1 MMDWPTGLLLLLP
14 LIQGPP
20 RIAETVTVSAPAGQ
34 LRISTPASATVL
46 DAEAVASA
54 AALTVDDLLKTV
66 PGFSLFRRSSSRVA
80 NPTTQ
85 GVTLRG
91 LSASGASR
99 TLVLADEVPLN
110 DPVGGWV
117 YWSRVPAAAIERIEV
132 TRGAVGDV
140 YGSDAMGGA
149 IRIETASR
157 GARVVAEGGEDGT
170 ARLSAFAGHTVG
182 NADVRGAVEGSTTDG
197 YVTVAPESR
206 GVIDVAAESTHR
218 GALLGAG
225 APVTR
230 SARVDLHGNYFRER
244 RGNGTPLQ
252 RNETE
257 ILQGASRLRGPA
269 LGGSW
274 SGGASAGSQ
283 TYDQT
288 FSAVSQDRVTERLTS
303 AQHVTADSR
312 DGSLEWSR
320 AARRHVVLLGI
331 SARQV
336 DADLAESRFP
346 LSGPATAATIR
357 ARQRTG
363 AAVVQLSAAPA
374 SRLLLS
380 GGLRAEARTSRSD
393 AGEDSR
399 TFKFLGP
406 RATAVVRVTD
416 TLSFRTAL
424 QTAYRAPTINELYRG
439 FRVGTVET
447 GANSGLRPE
456 RAAGGEAA
464 IMVSRGAAAARVVA
478 FYTVL
483 TDPIVSVTLS
493 SSPSAILRQRRNAG
507 RITASGVELEADLRV
522 RGPIA
527 LTMSMAA
534 IDSRF
539 TAGEGLDGL
548 RVPQVPRLQAA
559 GGVRGVWP
567 RASFSLGW
575 RASGSQFDDDRNTFV
590 LRKAS
595 ALDLRFGWRPAH
607 RVEWFA
613 AVENALDDEQDVAR
627 TPLRSVGL
635 PRTARVGVRLSL
647 R

>member
-99 TLVLADEVPLN
+99 TIVLADDVLLN

-149 IRIETASR
+149 IRIETTSR

-170 ARLSAFAGHTVG
+170 ARLSAFAGRAVG
-182 NADVRGAVEGSTTDG
+182 NADVRGAVEGFTTDG

-206 GVIDVAAESTHR
+206 GVVDVAAESTHR

-225 APVTR
+225 APVAG
-230 SARVDLHGNYFRER
+230 SARVDLHGSYFRER

-252 RNETE
+252 RNDTE
-257 ILQGASRLRGPA
+257 ILQGASRLRGLA
-269 LGGSW
+269 LDGSW
-274 SGGASAGSQ
+274 SAGASAGSQ
-283 TYDQT
+283 AYDQT
-288 FSAVSQDRVTERLTS
+288 FSAVSQDRITERLTS

-320 AARRHVVLLGI
+320 ASRRHVILLGI

-346 LSGPATAATIR
+346 LSGPAIAATIR

-363 AAVVQLSAAPA
+363 AAVVQLSAVPA

-393 AGEDSR
+393 AGDDSR

-447 GANSGLRPE
+447 AANAGLRPE

-522 RGPIA
+522 GGPIA

-567 RASFSLGW
+567 RASFSVGW

-595 ALDLRFGWRPAH
+595 ALDLRVGWRPAR

-613 AVENALDDEQDVAR
+613 AVENAFDDEQDVAR